1 MNSINEQQ
9 DNTSADRMS
18 ISSSQ
23 SFIAQNAHDAAVAI
37 EVSGLHV
44 YNSYGPT
51 TSATSAAVKGCLHVN
66 TIIVCLLVHWQTLGG
81 GGQWDG

>member
-37 EVSGLHV
+37 EVRSLHALLFSFSFCKV
-44 YNSYGPT
+44 PHCRGQEFHLAL
-51 TSATSAAVKGCLHVN
+51 TS
-66 TIIVCLLVHWQTLGG
+66 
-81 GGQWDG
+81 

>member
-37 EVSGLHV
+37 EVRSLHAFFCFV
-44 YNSYGPT
+44 F
-51 TSATSAAVKGCLHVN
+51 VFKVLHYCMQEFQVAL
-66 TIIVCLLVHWQTLGG
+66 TR
-81 GGQWDG
+81 